1 LELPLSA
8 VKRLRPQLPSSKQL
22 CVLAWYLERQLFVID
37 PKLLLLLLLLLSP
50 YTLAEDVLQKSKNPI
65 MTLLQTT

>member
-1 LELPLSA
+1 VQS
-8 VKRLRPQLPSSKQL
+8 KRLRPQLPSSKQL
-22 CVLAWYLERQLFVID
+22 CVLAWYLERQLFVTD
-37 PKLLLLLLLLLSP
+37 PKLLLLLLLSP